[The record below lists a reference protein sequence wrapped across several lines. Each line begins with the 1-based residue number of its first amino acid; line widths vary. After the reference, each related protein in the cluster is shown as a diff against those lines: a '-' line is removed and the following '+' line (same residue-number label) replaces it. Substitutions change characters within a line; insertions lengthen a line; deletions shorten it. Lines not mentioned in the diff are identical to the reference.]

1 MGMKLFE
8 GSDVSEEEDLSKI
21 EINKEFARRYEHN
34 KKREDLQK
42 LEELKKN
49 GVVSDSSD
57 SDEESSSDE
66 EVKLELT
73 NSKKDLEFLNALIKI
88 KNHDPELKNKEGEL
102 FNSENEEDEI
112 EGGEV
117 EKRDKKEKKKMY
129 LKDAVRHLIEEGV
142 EFGDDEEDEK
152 RVKSYKEEQEE
163 LRLEFLD
170 AAKAAFD
177 DDDDGGELLKEKERN
192 GMGDEEEDDDD
203 DAGEV
208 EKKLDE
214 AFGKDGNLDEN
225 EKFLKEYFR
234 NKMWV
239 GDEGNNKGMK
249 GVVGEEDLG
258 LLEDEEE
265 VEKQEDYERGY
276 NFRHEE
282 NAGDRVLGHSRVV
295 EGSVRKKTN
304 ARKAQ
309 RKSKEERMAQAEFER
324 KEELKHLK
332 NLKKKEMKEKLRK
345 IRDTAGIGENG
356 VCPLDLDD
364 LEEEFDPEA
373 YDRKMKEA
381 FNDEYYGA
389 EDVDPQFG
397 SDGDEDE
404 LEKPDFD
411 KGSLLKRTGYGSTGP
426 KTLDPSPICRFDKED
441 ELLGLPKG
449 WDDGSGTGDGFSVF
463 RERKLK
469 LRAENGVPNEQIEE
483 EAVNE
488 EGKGKKK
495 RKMSEIEKEVIKE
508 ELEEYYKLDYED
520 TIGDLKTRFKYRE
533 VGAKKFGL
541 STEEI
546 LRLDDKELNQYVSL
560 NKIAP
565 YREKEWKVPG
575 NMRYNQKQ
583 RNKQLLEGVSS
594 EAKNGK
600 KLRIEHKKPQENEEV
615 QVQKSNGDV
624 SNLSRKGRRKLR
636 QAELKLS
643 QARLRAYG
651 KIPAK
656 SNSKKKR

>member
-8 GSDVSEEEDLSKI
+8 GSDVSDEEDISRI

-42 LEELKKN
+42 LDELKKN

-57 SDEESSSDE
+57 SDGSDSEEAEKD
-66 EVKLELT
+66 ELT
-73 NSKKDLEFLNALIKI
+73 NSKRDLEFLNALIKV
-88 KNHDPELKNKEGEL
+88 KNHDPELRDKEAKL
-102 FNSENEEDEI
+102 FDSEDES
-112 EGGEV
+112 GGEEV
-117 EKRDKKEKKKMY
+117 EKRDKKKPIY
-129 LKDAVRHLIEEGV
+129 LKDVAAMHLIEEGA
-142 EFGDDEEDEK
+142 EFDDDDDEEEEEK

-163 LRLEFLD
+163 LRREFLD
-170 AAKAAFD
+170 AAEAALD
-177 DDDDGGELLKEKERN
+177 EDDGGELLKERARN
-192 GMGDEEEDDDD
+192 GMGDNNDDDD
-203 DAGEV
+203 DTGEV
-208 EKKLDE
+208 EKKLNE
-214 AFGKDGNLDEN
+214 FFGEDDNLDEN
-225 EKFLKEYFR
+225 EKFLKKYFR
-234 NKMWV
+234 NRMWV
-239 GDEGNNKGMK
+239 GDEGNSEGVKGLNRN
-249 GVVGEEDLG
+249 EDLG
-258 LLEDEEE
+258 LSEDEEE
-265 VEKQEDYERGY
+265 VGKQEDYERGY

-345 IRDTAGIGENG
+345 IMDTAGIGEDR
-356 VCPLDLDD
+356 VCPLDVDD
-364 LEEEFDPEA
+364 LEEEFDPEE

-381 FNDEYYGA
+381 FDDEYYGA
-389 EDVDPQFG
+389 EDVDPEFG

-411 KGSLLKRTGYGSTGP
+411 K
-426 KTLDPSPICRFDKED
+426 ED
-441 ELLGLPKG
+441 DLLGLPKG
-449 WDDGSGTGDGFSVF
+449 WDDASASGSGSGDGFLAF

-469 LRAENGVPNEQIEE
+469 RRAENGVPNEQMEE

-495 RKMSEIEKEVIKE
+495 RKMSEMEKEVIKK

-520 TIGDLKTRFKYRE
+520 TIEDLKTRFKYRE

-560 NKIAP
+560 KKIAP
-565 YREKEWKVPG
+565 YREKEWKVL
-575 NMRYNQKQ
+575 
-583 RNKQLLEGVSS
+583 RNKRPHLHGIS
-594 EAKNGK
+594 NGQKTDK
-600 KLRIEHKKPQENEEV
+600 KLRVEHKKPKENEEAHV
-615 QVQKSNGDV
+615 EKSNGDK
-624 SNLSRKGRRKLR
+624 SNLSRKSRRKLR
-636 QAELKLS
+636 QAEFTLPPH
-643 QARLRAYG
+643 RIWAYG
-651 KIPAK
+651 KNPSK
-656 SNSKKKR
+656 SKSKKKH

>member
-8 GSDVSEEEDLSKI
+8 GSDVSDEEDISRI

-42 LEELKKN
+42 LDELKKN

-57 SDEESSSDE
+57 SGGSDSDE
-66 EVKLELT
+66 AEKDELT
-73 NSKKDLEFLNALIKI
+73 NSKRDLEFLNALIKV
-88 KNHDPELKNKEGEL
+88 KNHDPELRNKEAKL
-102 FNSENEEDEI
+102 FDSEDES
-112 EGGEV
+112 GGEEV
-117 EKRDKKEKKKMY
+117 EKRDKKEKKKPMY
-129 LKDAVRHLIEEGV
+129 LKDVAAMHLIEEGA
-142 EFGDDEEDEK
+142 EFDDDDEEEEEEEEK

-163 LRLEFLD
+163 LRREFLD
-170 AAKAAFD
+170 AAEAALD
-177 DDDDGGELLKEKERN
+177 EDDGGELLKERARN
-192 GMGDEEEDDDD
+192 GMGDNDDDD
-203 DAGEV
+203 DTGEV
-208 EKKLDE
+208 EKKLNE
-214 AFGKDGNLDEN
+214 FFGEDDNLDEN
-225 EKFLKEYFR
+225 EKFLKKYFR
-234 NKMWV
+234 NRMWV
-239 GDEGNNKGMK
+239 GDEGNSEGVKGLNRN
-249 GVVGEEDLG
+249 EDLG
-258 LLEDEEE
+258 LSEDEEE
-265 VEKQEDYERGY
+265 VEKQEDYERGF

-345 IRDTAGIGENG
+345 IMDTAGIGEDR
-356 VCPLDLDD
+356 VCPLDVDD
-364 LEEEFDPEA
+364 LEEEFDPEE

-389 EDVDPQFG
+389 EDVDPEFG

-411 KGSLLKRTGYGSTGP
+411 KEN
-426 KTLDPSPICRFDKED
+426 D
-441 ELLGLPKG
+441 LLGLPKG
-449 WDDGSGTGDGFSVF
+449 WDDASASASGSGDGFLAF

-469 LRAENGVPNEQIEE
+469 RRAENGVPNEQMEE

-488 EGKGKKK
+488 EGKGKRK
-495 RKMSEIEKEVIKE
+495 RKMSEMEKEVIKK

-520 TIGDLKTRFKYRE
+520 TIEDLKTRFKYRE

-560 NKIAP
+560 KKIAP
-565 YREKEWKVPG
+565 YREKEWKVL
-575 NMRYNQKQ
+575 
-583 RNKQLLEGVSS
+583 RNKRPHLHGIS
-594 EAKNGK
+594 NGLKTDK
-600 KLRIEHKKPQENEEV
+600 KLRLEHKKPKENEEAHV
-615 QVQKSNGDV
+615 EKSNGDM
-624 SNLSRKGRRKLR
+624 SNLSRKSRRKLR
-636 QAELKLS
+636 QAELKLPPH
-643 QARLRAYG
+643 RIWAYG
-651 KIPAK
+651 KNPSK
-656 SNSKKKR
+656 SKSKKKH

>member
-8 GSDVSEEEDLSKI
+8 GSDVSDEEDISKI

-42 LEELKKN
+42 FEELKKN
-49 GVVSDSSD
+49 GIVSDSSD

-66 EVKLELT
+66 SVRLELT
-73 NSKKDLEFLNALIKI
+73 NSKKDLEFLNALIKV
-88 KNHDPELKNKEGEL
+88 KNHDPELKNKEAEL
-102 FNSENEEDEI
+102 FKSESEEDEI
-112 EGGEV
+112 EGEEV
-117 EKRDKKEKKKMY
+117 EKRDKKKKKPMY
-129 LKDAVRHLIEEGV
+129 LKDVAARHLIEEGA
-142 EFGDDEEDEK
+142 EFGDDDEEEK

-170 AAKAAFD
+170 AAKAALD
-177 DDDDGGELLKEKERN
+177 DDDDGGELLKEKEKN
-192 GMGDEEEDDDD
+192 GMGDEEEEDDDD

-208 EKKLDE
+208 EKKLNE
-214 AFGKDGNLDEN
+214 FFGKDGNLDEN

-234 NKMWV
+234 NRMWV
-239 GDEGNNKGMK
+239 GDEGNNRGMN
-249 GVVGEEDLG
+249 GFVGEEDLG
-258 LLEDEEE
+258 LSEDEEE

-276 NFRHEE
+276 IFRHEE

-309 RKSKEERMAQAEFER
+309 RKSKEERMVQAEFER

-364 LEEEFDPEA
+364 LEEEFDPEE

-411 KGSLLKRTGYGSTGP
+411 K
-426 KTLDPSPICRFDKED
+426 ED

-449 WDDGSGTGDGFSVF
+449 WDDGSGTGDGFLAF

-469 LRAENGVPNEQIEE
+469 RRAENGVPNEQIEE

-495 RKMSEIEKEVIKE
+495 RKMSEIEKEVIKK

-560 NKIAP
+560 KKIAP

-583 RNKQLLEGVSS
+583 RNKQRLEGVLS

-600 KLRIEHKKPQENEEV
+600 KLRIEHKKPKENEEG

-636 QAELKLS
+636 LAELKPS
-643 QARLRAYG
+643 HARLVAYG

-656 SNSKKKR
+656 SNSKKKH